1 MRSLIQRGPDDSG
14 AALWR
19 AVVLLTVAGIAVG
32 LIVNAIAL
40 ATRSPRALAWTP
52 VERALAQLD
61 TTETAAV
68 PESAAIQ
75 RPAPESMSP
84 PPPSPPSSSSSAK
97 AATPGVTPPRTAAGA
112 TPSSSAPPSTPAP
125 ANTAGL
131 PAVPDS
137 RDPVEIHT
145 ADVHRFHAAGAA
157 LFIDAREAGEYAAGH
172 IAGAISIPF
181 DEAFKNPKLAS
192 DVDAKGRPIIVYCS
206 GGDCEASKNLA
217 YQLLD
222 AGKKK
227 VLVFTDGMPAWE
239 SAGYPVT
246 RGTTP

>member
-1 MRSLIQRGPDDSG
+1 MSLLQRGPDDSG

-19 AVVLLTVAGIAVG
+19 AVVALAVAGVVVG
-32 LIVNAIAL
+32 LIVNAVAMQMH
-40 ATRSPRALAWTP
+40 SPRALAWTP
-52 VERALAQLD
+52 PARELAQLD
-61 TTETAAV
+61 TTGSVAA

-75 RPAPESMSP
+75 RPASESLSTAPASP
-84 PPPSPPSSSSSAK
+84 PPAGAK
-97 AATPGVTPPRTAAGA
+97 SATPAPGTTHANATPTPAPATPPAA
-112 TPSSSAPPSTPAP
+112 STPP

-145 ADVHRFHAAGAA
+145 ADAHRFHSAGAA

-172 IAGAISIPF
+172 VAGAISIPF
-181 DEAFKNPKLAS
+181 DEAFKNPKLVS
-192 DVDAKGRPIIVYCS
+192 GVDAKGRPIIVYCS

-246 RGTTP
+246 KGTSP